1 MLKSEGGRCCCD
13 HHLVVA
19 FIRLKLR
26 SVGQKN
32 LGHRHYD
39 VDKLKDQKVR
49 RAFVL
54 QVKNRFQALEHSEE
68 EAETTEATRE
78 QVNSK

>member
-1 MLKSEGGRCCCD
+1 MLVVIITLWLPLLGLSLEVLGKRTWGTGTMMLK
-13 HHLVVA
+13 
-19 FIRLKLR
+19 
-26 SVGQKN
+26 
-32 LGHRHYD
+32 
-39 VDKLKDQKVR
+39 KLKDQKVR

-78 QVNSK
+78 RVNSK